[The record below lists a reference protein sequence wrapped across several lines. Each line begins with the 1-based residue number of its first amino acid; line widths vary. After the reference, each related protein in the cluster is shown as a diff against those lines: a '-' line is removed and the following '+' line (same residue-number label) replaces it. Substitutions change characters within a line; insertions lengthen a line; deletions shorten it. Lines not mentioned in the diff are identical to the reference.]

1 MNIEAKKLPG
11 REWLTRPKSKE
22 PPVNPVNPNSSKP
35 RLGLSGVKA
44 AADIDRSKAKVNS

>member
-11 REWLTRPKSKE
+11 REWLTRPKSKK
-22 PPVNPVNPNSSKP
+22 PPVNLVNPNSSKP

-44 AADIDRSKAKVNS
+44 AADIDRLKAKVNS